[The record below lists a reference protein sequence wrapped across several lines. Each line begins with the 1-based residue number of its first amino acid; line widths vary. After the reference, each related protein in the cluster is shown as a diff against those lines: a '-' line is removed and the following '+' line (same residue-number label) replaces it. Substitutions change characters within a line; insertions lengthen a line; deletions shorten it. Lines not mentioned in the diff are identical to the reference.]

1 MASLWEKIKSVIFV
15 EEEVDDDEEEAEAVK
30 PAPVTVKPSQPK
42 PQKPQSV
49 PSPAVTYTE
58 PEVSV
63 THADWSI
70 AEKPEVVT
78 LGSKKPQKETVTE
91 RLQNQSKPVS
101 AKPSV
106 KEPQVNYQYTQV
118 ISPIYGM
125 TGAAKEEKE
134 KTVKPVSLTP
144 AKPVEKS
151 PLGTVLSPINGTVSE
166 PKNEK
171 LPNKVANLSIDDLI
185 NDDFMIDNDA
195 DEGASLSVTPVKHFG
210 DTENLSLFDEE
221 EQ

>member
-15 EEEVDDDEEEAEAVK
+15 EEEVDDDEEEKEAVK

-58 PEVSV
+58 
-63 THADWSI
+63 
-70 AEKPEVVT
+70 PEVVT